1 MKKLNIAVVTSSTGS
16 KYTQLFIKAIKDR
29 GHNPVIIDVNTT
41 YLLVSSSVN
50 GYDRIYLADG
60 DEPQRLLAKELDA
73 FITRIGANTDFG
85 CAVVKHLYE
94 NLGIFGVQTAEGIQ
108 IAANKWST
116 TQILSTRGVKNPITV
131 FAHKP
136 KHVKFLLDKCG
147 GLPAIA
153 KTIKGSLG
161 SGVAL
166 LETPLAANSALGAMY
181 HSDMQLVLQSYI
193 DTSAKGYRAIV
204 LGEKVIA
211 SMLKEGDKKEFRD
224 NLAKGAKGSK
234 VELSKEDQSLAV
246 AASQAIGLKFSGVDL
261 LKDPSG
267 MSYVVEVNSNPGMSI
282 VDVTGI
288 NVPGL
293 VVEYIEKNY
302 ASGNPKTDRQLL
314 QSYNGDLLMSLDKCK
329 DVNYQKFITT
339 LIQSKCKF

>member
-1 MKKLNIAVVTSSTGS
+1 MKKLKIAIVTSSTGS
-16 KYTQLFIKAIKDR
+16 KYTQLFVKAIKDR
-29 GHNPVIIDVNTT
+29 GHDPVIVDVNTT

-60 DEPQRLLAKELDA
+60 DEPQRLLAKELDG
-73 FITRIGANTDFG
+73 FITRIGSNTDFG

-116 TQILSTRGVKNPITV
+116 TQILSTCGVKNPTTI

-136 KHVKFLLDKCG
+136 KHISFLINKCN
-147 GLPAIA
+147 GLPAVA
-153 KTIKGSLG
+153 KSIRGSMG
-161 SGVAL
+161 TSVAL
-166 LETPLAANSALGAMY
+166 LETPLAANSALEAMY
-181 HSDMQLVLQSYI
+181 HNDMQLVLQSYI
-193 DTSAKGYRAIV
+193 NTSAKGYRAIV
-204 LGEKVIA
+204 LGDKVIA

-234 VELSKEDQSLAV
+234 VELSKEDQQLAV

-267 MSYVVEVNSNPGMSI
+267 TSYVVEVNSNPGMSI

-288 NVPGL
+288 NVPAL

-302 ASGNPKTDRQLL
+302 QKGNPPTDRQIH
-314 QSYNGDLLMSLDKCK
+314 QSFRADLLLSVGKCK
-329 DVNYQKFITT
+329 DVEYHNFIMN
-339 LIQSKCKF
+339 LIRTR

>member
-1 MKKLNIAVVTSSTGS
+1 MKKLKIAIVTSSPKS
-16 KYTQLFIKAIKDR
+16 KYTQMFIKAITDR
-29 GHNPVIIDVNTT
+29 GHIPVLIDVNYA

-60 DEPQRLLAKELDA
+60 DEPQRLLAKELDG
-73 FITRIGANTDFG
+73 FITRIGSNTEFG

-108 IAANKWST
+108 IAANKWNT
-116 TQILSTRGVKNPITV
+116 TQILSAAGVKSPITV

-153 KTIKGSLG
+153 KTVKGSLG

-166 LETPLAANSALGAMY
+166 LETPLAANSALEAMY
-181 HSDMQLVLQSYI
+181 HNEMQLVLQNYI
-193 DTSAKGYRAIV
+193 NTSAKGYRAIV
-204 LGEKVIA
+204 LGDKVVA
-211 SMLKEGDKKEFRD
+211 TMLKEGDKKEFRD

-234 VELSKEDQSLAV
+234 VVLSKEDQLLAV
-246 AASQAIGLKFSGVDL
+246 SASKAIGLKFSGVDL
-261 LKDPSG
+261 LKDPAG
-267 MSYVVEVNSNPGMSI
+267 VSYVVEVNSNPGMSI

-293 VVEYIEKNY
+293 VVEYIENNY
-302 ASGNPKTDRQLL
+302 KAGNPPSDTQAL
-314 QSYNGDLLMSLDKCK
+314 QALRADLVVSSLDCT
-329 DVNYQKFITT
+329 DANYRKHILNKIT
-339 LIQSKCKF
+339 KK